1 MDGEVIKKSSGD
13 QINWKEG
20 KNITIKIVKKK
31 NKKKERK
38 TKEVKE
44 KSFFNFF
51 LEIEIDSDEEEEENE
66 EGDEDVQ
73 DLELQYEMAQNIYE
87 DLLPRS
93 LEYYLGVIETMGDYG
108 DLEGIEE

>member
-1 MDGEVIKKSSGD
+1 MKKLSLYFYFSENEWFSNTKVAKHFDFEETEILKSYGD

-31 NKKKERK
+31 GKKGAAKK

-51 LEIEIDSDEEEEENE
+51 KDVEVNSE
-66 EGDEDVQ
+66 DEDN
-73 DLELQYEMAQNIYE
+73 EPE
-87 DLLPRS
+87 S
-93 LEYYLGVIETMGDYG
+93 
-108 DLEGIEE
+108 

>member
-1 MDGEVIKKSSGD
+1 MKKLSLYFYFSENEWFSNTKVAKNFDFEETEILKSYGD

-31 NKKKERK
+31 GKKGAAKK

-51 LEIEIDSDEEEEENE
+51 KDVEVNSE
-66 EGDEDVQ
+66 DEDN
-73 DLELQYEMAQNIYE
+73 EPE
-87 DLLPRS
+87 S
-93 LEYYLGVIETMGDYG
+93 
-108 DLEGIEE
+108 

>member
-1 MDGEVIKKSSGD
+1 M
-13 QINWKEG
+13 
-20 KNITIKIVKKK
+20 
-31 NKKKERK
+31 
-38 TKEVKE
+38 
-44 KSFFNFF
+44 
-51 LEIEIDSDEEEEENE
+51 
-66 EGDEDVQ
+66 Q